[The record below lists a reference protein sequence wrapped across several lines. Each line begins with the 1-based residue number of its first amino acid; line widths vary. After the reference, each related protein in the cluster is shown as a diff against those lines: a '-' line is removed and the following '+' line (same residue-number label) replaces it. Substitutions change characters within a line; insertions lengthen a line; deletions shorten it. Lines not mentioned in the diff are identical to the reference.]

1 MEVKLDKPH
10 MQLNKNNP
18 LVLFDGV
25 CNLCNASVDFIIERE
40 RTNVLRFAS
49 LQSEIGNEVKTRFAK
64 SELPDSIVLLDDG
77 KLYTQSTAV
86 LRLTKYLRFPYP
98 LLQILLIFPLFLR
111 NGVYSFIAAN
121 RYKWFGKKETCRMP
135 TTEEKEKFLG

>member
-40 RTNVLRFAS
+40 RTDVLRFAS

-77 KLYTQSTAV
+77 KLYTQSTAA